1 MSALEKNRLKCLNG
15 ALPESWEAKL
25 VSDEGRIYYLDHKTQ
40 SSSWLPPRENWDPG
54 SMGLP
59 YGWEGAVDKNKKP
72 YFINHVENF
81 TSRDDPRDDP
91 DYIEPPK
98 PREVELVRDAQK
110 GFGFVAGSEKPVVVR
125 FVTEGGPSV
134 DKLLP
139 GDQIIK
145 INGQDVKKAPREF
158 VIDLVRSCKQ
168 SITLSVCQPYNDNNV
183 GWLEMLRDIMADTD
197 ESSRKS
203 ALLTAAKKDRL
214 KKNPSRVRFAEEII
228 VNGASV
234 PSNSPEESY
243 VPFMPNVLKVFLENG
258 QTKSFKYDNKTTV
271 KDVVNSLQEKL
282 NIKCIQHFN
291 LVLHNMKS
299 HMPGRM
305 TLLQDHETVS
315 EIASRPG
322 SRHFRCLFRVAYVPK
337 DSYDL
342 LKQDPIAFEYFYM
355 QCVNDVLQDRFAS
368 ELKTDILLRLAA
380 LHIQQHAMSNNM
392 TGKINIKT
400 VEKEFGFEKFVSQ
413 SIRENMKVK
422 DLRKILAQCMKMN
435 QNLTAPGQKQL
446 TALQAKLHYMK
457 IVSELKTFGSRVFM
471 VTLLD
476 KKTEAMVLVG
486 PKSGVSLVTNVR
498 FYTLSMLADFSEIQ
512 CIKVAK
518 DKDNMHRVELS
529 VKGDEPGY
537 STEDNNW
544 TLNLGLLKED
554 AMNFVSMVNG
564 YYKIFVDPN
573 GSLVQKNAG
582 GQSNDPDIPAYECK
596 HTVFAAPWSY
606 PDDIVSMT
614 IDEEDNQGEEGE
626 NERVVDLSRGPPG
639 YEGNKEF
646 ISKLK
651 QDLGIKSEQKVN
663 EATEVDGVKQITV
676 PPSDQKPS
684 VRVTSP
690 VREPM
695 KTVIKIESPRPAE
708 AVQKPD
714 KKDSES
720 ISSDTSS
727 SMTSDTDSSPMETKH
742 KPNFIS
748 QDRKRQ
754 RQSAGHEEE
763 EANSRRFK
771 IDSQKINGQYSGNSD
786 TQYAEYM
793 NTGKNRKLD
802 IGGNNSDT
810 DSGVGGEGD
819 RNLSSLQD
827 SIQDQ
832 RRSNGKE
839 EEHDEWD
846 TPPGT
851 PTDALQSGRLELARH
866 SELQLDLSSL
876 IDPSYNSATAPESP
890 SSSASLPD
898 VDSSFAGPF
907 DPDQLPLEIQN
918 AMYDPRMFAN
928 NEIYIDPDIIDL
940 TLLPP
945 FPPTEE
951 EVSSSQQQNGHPK
964 LHRMATVSGD
974 GSPGPSSLQSHQRSP
989 VQKSVSV
996 GHCPDFLDDDID
1008 AIIDKLTLQPPPTS
1022 DAKDMQESADPDK
1035 LGTSWNGPMRGQEN
1049 GGMEFENAGLS
1060 KTIDLGCLALDEQ
1073 YSSLVIPPPPDESY
1087 AVQDIAIVPP
1097 IESVKEKRKLF
1108 EKSDS
1113 KGYLQAFAK
1122 QVSSDGKNL
1131 SVSKEN
1137 KNNAFSQGNGNVET
1151 DATQNDNS
1159 PASVS
1164 EKLNALLKSLSSS
1177 NQEEE
1182 ESLGHF
1188 RRTSSLRL
1196 GRSSSVDVLNSV
1208 QNEEVSKN
1216 SDLVVG
1222 SVRVKPRLRPKLS
1235 IERPAEKGHVSIPLK
1250 TSSLERVESVRV
1262 EENDTRSNF
1271 DSASSLKFQR
1281 THSCDVLPTDKND
1294 KSSSDSETAVSESFA
1309 SLKAKLQSYRDS
1321 LLNRSLRR
1329 KKKLAGNK
1337 DDPDRISLDG
1347 DIGERKSSLTRSNS
1361 FSSLIRRSLGRAAG
1375 REFQKAAE
1383 GRSSSA
1389 TRAGSTGGSDEKTDG
1404 KESHVMK
1411 DKKYWNTLTTPRS
1424 NFRPNT
1430 GSSQSQDDFFIDLS
1444 DEMRYTFPLKVKEIF
1459 ERKPP
1464 LPSTLPPADKGETK
1478 KQKSGPIKA
1487 LSSVFDSP
1495 KANESLSVP
1504 KSHKREKSPKRMAP
1518 QAPASAVQ
1526 NTTATSTTSSVMS
1539 SATSVMSSATSSSVT
1554 SSKISARS
1562 KVETLASG
1570 LTKPLTIPT
1579 APPRRKNGQGVRAQ
1593 SPMLDQKSKDDS
1605 VINTES
1611 ASKSDV
1617 KTSPFATVGKMW
1629 RPMSMTTSASNDHEE
1644 TYQSYNNFDVLR
1656 DMTSE
1661 RMQIPANTGTG
1672 TSKVNG
1678 HVSKGVPTSSN
1689 TLPVGKGKSSVVSKD
1704 GKTVSEKSFAL
1715 LREKVSA
1722 NHSNMVKQ
1730 VLDTVYTSED
1740 FVQATN
1746 DVDRLL
1752 NELKQTMESLKSSR
1766 IDKKPLQFNMCKD
1779 ELQAQ
1784 VRQFVTDAKLLVSN
1798 ATQSKAKLAVNM
1810 DGSMHSLAKIFL
1822 HGQAT
1827 MFMMEAIHQAQHLG
1841 SEVIR
1846 VANAYKSTLNAAHAA
1861 VGKPLS
1867 DPHMKYLMRQAT
1879 NLASLLST
1887 LLKSLKTLEQK

>member
-1 MSALEKNRLKCLNG
+1 MSALEKNTLKCLNS
-15 ALPESWEAKL
+15 ALPEGWEAKL

-59 YGWEGAVDKNKKP
+59 YGWEGANDRNKKP

-98 PREVELVRDAQK
+98 PREVELVRDSQK

-168 SITLSVCQPYNDNNV
+168 SITLSVCQPYNDN
-183 GWLEMLRDIMADTD
+183 
-197 ESSRKS
+197 SSRKS

-282 NIKCIQHFN
+282 NIKCIHHFN

-299 HMPGRM
+299 HMPGHM

-368 ELKTDILLRLAA
+368 ELKTDTLLRLAA

-422 DLRKILAQCMKMN
+422 DLRKILAQCLKMN

-486 PKSGVSLVTNVR
+486 PKSGVSLVTNIR
-498 FYTLSMLADFSEIQ
+498 FYTGLHSESELSMLADFSEIQ

-529 VKGDEPGY
+529 VKGDEPGL
-537 STEDNNW
+537 TEVLKNLIQNNNNDKQK
-544 TLNLGLLKED
+544 TLNLGLLKDD

-582 GQSNDPDIPAYECK
+582 GQSNDPDIPPYESK

-606 PDDIVSMT
+606 PEDIVSMT
-614 IDEEDNQGEEGE
+614 IDDGDNQGEEGE
-626 NERVVDLSRGPPG
+626 NERVVDLSRGPPA

-651 QDLGIKSEQKVN
+651 QDLGIKSEQKAK
-663 EATEVDGVKQITV
+663 EADTSDDIKQKTT
-676 PPSDQKPS
+676 PPDKKQTNK
-684 VRVTSP
+684 VVSP
-690 VREPM
+690 VKEPM
-695 KTVIKIESPRPAE
+695 KTVIKIESPRPSE
-708 AVQKPD
+708 AVHRPD

-727 SMTSDTDSSPMETKH
+727 SMTSDTDSSPVESKR
-742 KPNFIS
+742 KPAYIP
-748 QDRKRQ
+748 QDRSRQ
-754 RQSAGHEEE
+754 RPAADEETE
-763 EANSRRFK
+763 IANSERFK
-771 IDSQKINGQYSGNSD
+771 IDSQKMNGQYSRN
-786 TQYAEYM
+786 YNPEYVEYM

-802 IGGNNSDT
+802 IGGNSSDT

-819 RNLSSLQD
+819 RTLSSVQD
-827 SIQDQ
+827 SIQGQ
-832 RRSNGKE
+832 GRSNGKE
-839 EEHDEWD
+839 EEPDDWD

-851 PTDALQSGRLELARH
+851 PTDVLQPGSRLELARNT
-866 SELQLDLSSL
+866 ELQLDLSSL

-898 VDSSFAGPF
+898 VDSSFVGPF

-918 AMYDPRMFAN
+918 AVYDPRMFAKH
-928 NEIYIDPDIIDL
+928 EIYLDPDIIDL

-951 EVSSSQQQNGHPK
+951 ELSSSQQQNSHPR
-964 LHRMATVSGD
+964 LLRMATVSGD
-974 GSPGPSSLQSHQRSP
+974 VSPGASSLQRYPRSP

-996 GHCPDFLDDDID
+996 GYCPDFLDNDID
-1008 AIIDKLTLQPPPTS
+1008 AIIDKLTVQPPPTAES
-1022 DAKDMQESADPDK
+1022 KESQEPADPDK
-1035 LGTSWNGPMRGQEN
+1035 LGNSWNGPIREEEN
-1049 GGMEFENAGLS
+1049 GGMDFENVALS
-1060 KTIDLGCLALDEQ
+1060 KTIDLGSLALEEQ
-1073 YSSLVIPPPPDESY
+1073 YSSLVIPPPPVESF
-1087 AVQDIAIVPP
+1087 AVQDILIVPP
-1097 IESVKEKRKLF
+1097 VESVKEKRKMF

-1113 KGYLQAFAK
+1113 KGYLQSFGK
-1122 QVSSDGKNL
+1122 QTVTEGALTSAVTVDKKGA
-1131 SVSKEN
+1131 SVSKED
-1137 KNNAFSQGNGNVET
+1137 KNNAISNDDEVNVDT
-1151 DATQNDNS
+1151 NSTQNDSS

-1164 EKLNALLKSLSSS
+1164 EKLNALLKSLSSC
-1177 NQEEE
+1177 NEEE
-1182 ESLGHF
+1182 EEALGHF

-1196 GRSSSVDVLNSV
+1196 GRSSSMDVLNTV
-1208 QNEEVSKN
+1208 QNMETNKN
-1216 SDLVVG
+1216 SDLVIG
-1222 SVRVKPRLRPKLS
+1222 SVRVKPKLRPKLS
-1235 IERPAEKGHVSIPLK
+1235 IERPAQRGHVPIPLK
-1250 TSSLERVESVRV
+1250 TASLERVESTKT
-1262 EENDTRSNF
+1262 EECVSNSNF
-1271 DSASSLKFQR
+1271 DNTNNLKFQR
-1281 THSCDVLPTDKND
+1281 THSCDVLPTNKND
-1294 KSSSDSETAVSESFA
+1294 KSLSDGENSVSESFA

-1329 KKKLAGNK
+1329 KKKMTANNE
-1337 DDPDRISLDG
+1337 DADRVSLDG
-1347 DIGERKSSLTRSNS
+1347 DLGERKSPLTRSNS

-1389 TRAGSTGGSDEKTDG
+1389 TRAGSSSGSDDKTDS
-1404 KESHVMK
+1404 KDSHVMK

-1430 GSSQSQDDFFIDLS
+1430 GTSQAQDDFFLDLS
-1444 DEMRYTFPLKVKEIF
+1444 EEMESFAP
-1459 ERKPP
+1459 KPP
-1464 LPSTLPPADKGETK
+1464 LPSTVSSTDKGETK

-1487 LSSVFDSP
+1487 LSSVFDAP
-1495 KANESLSVP
+1495 KTEETNSLSVP
-1504 KSHKREKSPKRMAP
+1504 SSHKREKSPKRMAP
-1518 QAPASAVQ
+1518 QAPTPSVQ
-1526 NTTATSTTSSVMS
+1526 TSVATSM
-1539 SATSVMSSATSSSVT
+1539 TSSSVT
-1554 SSKISARS
+1554 SSKISTRS
-1562 KVETLASG
+1562 NVQTLASG

-1579 APPRRKNGQGVRAQ
+1579 APPRRKNGQGERTK
-1593 SPMLDQKSKDDS
+1593 SPVLEQKSKDDS
-1605 VINTES
+1605 EINTES
-1611 ASKSDV
+1611 SSKSNV

-1629 RPMSMTTSASNDHEE
+1629 RPMSMTSSASTNQDE

-1661 RMQIPANTGTG
+1661 RLQTPVNAKV
-1672 TSKVNG
+1672 SKVNG
-1678 HVSKGVPTSSN
+1678 HVI
-1689 TLPVGKGKSSVVSKD
+1689 GKGIPASSSSSTAKGKPSTITKD

-1766 IDKKPLQFNMCKD
+1766 IDRKPLQFNMCKD
-1779 ELQAQ
+1779 ELQTQ

-1798 ATQSKAKLAVNM
+1798 ATQTKAKLAVNM
-1810 DGSMHSLAKIFL
+1810 DSSMHSLAKIFL

-1861 VGKPLS
+1861 VGKPLA